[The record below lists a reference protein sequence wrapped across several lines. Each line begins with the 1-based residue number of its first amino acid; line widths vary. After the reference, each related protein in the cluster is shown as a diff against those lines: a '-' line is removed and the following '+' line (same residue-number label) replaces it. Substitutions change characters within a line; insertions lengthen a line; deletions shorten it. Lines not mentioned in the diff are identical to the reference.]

1 MKTLFSH
8 SHSASSRHSLSGS
21 PSRVAFTLI
30 ELLVVI
36 AIIAILAAM
45 LLPALTSA
53 KKKTEAIYCM
63 NNTHEMTLAHILYTV
78 DCADRFAPNRDGGDS
93 GHDLADA
100 SWVGGWL
107 DFDVN
112 NTDNTN
118 INWLISHTV
127 PGYTYAAYV
136 GQYLKAPNAFRCPAD
151 HSVCQEYGQTL
162 PRVRSISMQ
171 NWIGCDPA
179 PGVPGSRT
187 WTSPSKYGT
196 YYQKLSVVK
205 NPAITIMYL
214 DERNDSINDGWW
226 ATDPDTLYQIVDYPA
241 SYHVGACGFS
251 FVDGHSEIHKWQYK
265 QTMPDLHPGELLD
278 LDVNLPGDKDIF
290 WIAQHAVGVTAYPM
304 Q

>member
-1 MKTLFSH
+1 MTHRPQESTGRKQG
-8 SHSASSRHSLSGS
+8 R
-21 PSRVAFTLI
+21 AFTLI